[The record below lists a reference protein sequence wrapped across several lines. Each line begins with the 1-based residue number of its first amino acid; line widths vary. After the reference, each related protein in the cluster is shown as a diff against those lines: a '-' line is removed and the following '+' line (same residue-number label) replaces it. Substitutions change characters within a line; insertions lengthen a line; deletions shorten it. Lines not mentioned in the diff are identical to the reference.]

1 MGKNEMSFFL
11 LLISSLLI
19 SKTICDD
26 TCPICPTCTCTCP
39 TCDIATKAEGLT
51 WSPIP
56 NMAQCALGMSFK
68 INECTRFPRIRGS
81 SYITSYVFEVS
92 ETP

>member
-1 MGKNEMSFFL
+1 MGKNGMSFFN

-68 INECTRFPRIRGS
+68 INECTRIPRTSTTTESGK
-81 SYITSYVFEVS
+81 YIFCLKTED
-92 ETP
+92 

>member
-1 MGKNEMSFFL
+1 MFNISKLRIYWSCRPCFIKRETMGKKGMPFFL

-26 TCPICPTCTCTCP
+26 KQCPTCTCTCP

-51 WSPIP
+51 WTPIP
-56 NMAQCALGMSFK
+56 NMGQCALGMSF
-68 INECTRFPRIRGS
+68 
-81 SYITSYVFEVS
+81 
-92 ETP
+92 

>member
-1 MGKNEMSFFL
+1 MGKNGMSFFH

-26 TCPICPTCTCTCP
+26 TCPTCTCTCP

-51 WSPIP
+51 WTPIP
-56 NMAQCALGMSFK
+56 NMGQCALGMSFK

-92 ETP
+92 DTP